1 MECTICL
8 DPCNKSTKKP
18 STCLFCNG
26 NFCRACLQTHLLS
39 EDTVE
44 VHCPGCKAVW
54 NRDFIDMN
62 FTAVFRTGSF
72 AKHREKVLGDVEKA
86 RLPDTQDDATR
97 YKQACDTL
105 TPFELQYKSMQHTI
119 YKSEEWLQLTEVNNT
134 IRKLDDWK
142 RSQRRIINNNMY
154 IAPSINHAEHTIL
167 NTNCVYCT
175 KLMTPMITIHT
186 ELMRKLTILKKWFQE
201 RYDTCETTIA
211 YNKVVVMYY
220 SREMRILR
228 ESRRTF
234 GLIPSKDAPTPV
246 KREFIKACPVTD
258 CRGFLSTQWKCGIC
272 NVKVC
277 KECHDPFSATEV
289 ESDSHVCNADKVA
302 SVKLIAAETRPC
314 PKCSSVISK
323 VSGCFAKD
331 TSILLWNGSTK
342 MSQDIVVGDI
352 LVGDDGTPRTV
363 LDTVTGI
370 DELYKVSQSCGITYT
385 VNSKHTLV
393 LKIHSTIHELRVDE
407 YLLTTEIEEYK
418 GYNGKTGIE
427 SAIAVTPIGKGTYYG
442 WSVTEN
448 KRFLLN
454 DFTVVRN
461 CDQMF
466 CTECKTP
473 FSWKTGQVET
483 GHIHNPH
490 YFEWMRKSGI
500 AIPRAPVG
508 ALVCNMDH
516 DTVINQ
522 LSIRSFHNYRSLT
535 PKTEDQTLCGILYD
549 RYAYLQ
555 HSQHILGDLRRQL
568 THVDEPKRILRVRYL
583 TNEITE
589 KEWKEDLQQQ
599 EKQHHL
605 IRSRMH
611 LLEMYLASFRDI
623 LNTFLTSTPAEIIK
637 QLNQLLLF
645 TMEQYELINTR
656 CHSTASIKSI
666 INPWTD
672 IFWTPPPPKVKKPRK
687 KEAIVVVEE
696 TATVAELTVT

>member
-1 MECTICL
+1 
-8 DPCNKSTKKP
+8 
-18 STCLFCNG
+18 
-26 NFCRACLQTHLLS
+26 
-39 EDTVE
+39 VE

-54 NRDFIDMN
+54 NRDFLDMN
-62 FTAVFRTGSF
+62 CTAVFRTGSF
-72 AKHREKVLGDVEKA
+72 AKHREKVLLDVEKA
-86 RLPDTQDDATR
+86 RLPDTQDDASR
-97 YKQACDTL
+97 YKQAIDVL
-105 TPFELQYKSMQHTI
+105 IPFELEHKTMQTTVYKSD
-119 YKSEEWLQLTEVNNT
+119 EWIQLVEVNNT
-134 IRKLDDWK
+134 LRKLDDWK
-142 RSQRRIINNNMY
+142 RTQQRIITNNLY
-154 IAPSINHAEHTIL
+154 IAPAVNHEEHTIL
-167 NTNCVYCT
+167 NADCVHCT
-175 KLMTPMITIHT
+175 HSMEAIKTTYT
-186 ELMRKLTILKKWFQE
+186 ELTRKLTILKKWFQE

-211 YNKVVVMYY
+211 YNKAVVINY

-234 GLIPSKDAPTPV
+234 GRPITDAPAAAVV

-277 KECHDPFSATEV
+277 KECHDPLSATEV
-289 ESDSHVCNADKVA
+289 EMDSHVCNADKVA

-407 YLLTTEIEEYK
+407 YLLTTKIEQYK
-418 GYNGKTGIE
+418 GFNGKTGVE
-427 SAIAVTPIGKGTYYG
+427 SAITVAPIGKGTYYG

-448 KRFLLN
+448 KRFLLD

-490 YFEWMRKSGI
+490 YFEWMRKSGV

-508 ALVCNMDH
+508 VLVCDMDH
-516 DTVINQ
+516 DTVIDR
-522 LSIRSFHNYRSLT
+522 LRTRSFHNYRSLT

-555 HSQHILGDLRRQL
+555 HSQHILRDLRRQL
-568 THVDEPKRILRVRYL
+568 TRVDELKRVLRVRYL
-583 TNEITE
+583 TNDITE
-589 KEWKEDLQQQ
+589 KGWKEALQQQ
-599 EKQHHL
+599 EKHHHL

-623 LNTFLTSTPAEIIK
+623 LNTFLTSTPMEIIK

-645 TMEQYELINTR
+645 TMEQHELINKN
-656 CHSTASIKSI
+656 CHSMASIKSI
-666 INPWTD
+666 INLWTD
-672 IFWTPPPPKVKKPRK
+672 PQWTPPPPKVKKPRK
-687 KEAIVVVEE
+687 KAEVIVVEE
-696 TATVAELTVT
+696 TAAPTPSTLTVA